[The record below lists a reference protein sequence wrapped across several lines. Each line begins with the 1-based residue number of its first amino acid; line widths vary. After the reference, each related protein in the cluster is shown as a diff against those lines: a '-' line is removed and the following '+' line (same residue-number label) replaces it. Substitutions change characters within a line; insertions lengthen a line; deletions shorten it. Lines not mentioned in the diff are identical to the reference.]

1 MKNILRFVMLL
12 LGVHVCSA
20 QASYNFSS
28 GYLAD
33 AAKAWGTIF
42 YKFGTSGEVATYIQ
56 DVQNTDVSA
65 FMNAVSVL
73 AFNTTAISLFEI
85 NQHIDRAFS
94 VIDKPAL
101 TRRDKCIHN
110 MPKCVNY
117 NPRLVID
124 GQIFGAFSDYDS
136 KYNGTFK
143 TKNTGFSINAKS
155 IIGNAWQ
162 LGAAYTRSM
171 TDTHDTSIYAD
182 AVSNSITLFSEYLSA
197 NGFFINMGINGG
209 HTSWTND
216 KTFAGIEDDSAYD
229 TDFFSGQ
236 MVTGIHMN
244 RGKISIT
251 PNAGVRYSRVIAD
264 KYIDAA
270 AQAFEKWWYNSLT
283 GILGINISFDF
294 VGSDFMIKPDLY
306 IVGTYDAISNGTESL
321 HVQLI
326 DNQFYNIPIEF
337 PSRAAFKSGLGLS
350 FYGNSFS
357 AGINYDLDIRSNY
370 IANTIALNLKVTF

>member
-1 MKNILRFVMLL
+1 
-12 LGVHVCSA
+12 
-20 QASYNFSS
+20 
-28 GYLAD
+28 
-33 AAKAWGTIF
+33 
-42 YKFGTSGEVATYIQ
+42 
-56 DVQNTDVSA
+56 
-65 FMNAVSVL
+65 
-73 AFNTTAISLFEI
+73 
-85 NQHIDRAFS
+85 
-94 VIDKPAL
+94 
-101 TRRDKCIHN
+101 
-110 MPKCVNY
+110 
-117 NPRLVID
+117 
-124 GQIFGAFSDYDS
+124 
-136 KYNGTFK
+136 
-143 TKNTGFSINAKS
+143 
-155 IIGNAWQ
+155 
-162 LGAAYTRSM
+162 
-171 TDTHDTSIYAD
+171 
-182 AVSNSITLFSEYLSA
+182 
-197 NGFFINMGINGG
+197 
-209 HTSWTND
+209 
-216 KTFAGIEDDSAYD
+216 
-229 TDFFSGQ
+229 

-244 RGKISIT
+244 RGKISIN